1 MTENRLQTQK
11 LSPVVYA
18 KSQHPLR
25 RAHIPQHVIQ
35 IIETLNEAEFEGYVV
50 GGCVRDKLFGMAP
63 KDFDVVTDARPEQIK
78 QLFKNCRLIG
88 RRFRLAHLRY
98 GREIIEVATFRG
110 HHDQSSPDSQTC
122 DSGML
127 MRDNVF
133 GCIEEDA
140 ARRDF
145 EMNAMYFNPITEE
158 ILDFANGMQ
167 AINERII
174 KMIGQPLDRIAEDPV
189 RMLRAIR
196 FSAKL
201 GCDIDEHLS
210 SAIKS
215 QAHLIAN
222 VASARL
228 FEEINKLLISGRGQI
243 TLPLLV
249 EFGLMQHLFP
259 LWQSN
264 DEKHTSKEWQITE
277 KMLANTDERIKKN
290 LKITPAFLYATVLWY
305 QIEDRALH
313 LSQEGGLGH
322 YDSLNM
328 ASIDMLQAQLRRVM
342 IPKRFTVVMRE
353 IWLLQY
359 RLNNRS
365 GRRPFQLLT
374 HPRFRAAYDFLL
386 LRAFVEGGDLQEIAE
401 WWTQFQ
407 VASGAD
413 KQNMLLPQRNRRR
426 RRSKK
431 KSSN

>member
-1 MTENRLQTQK
+1 MTNIRLQTQK
-11 LSPVVYA
+11 LSPAVYA

-25 RAHIPQHVIQ
+25 REHIPKHVVQ
-35 IIETLNEAEFEGYVV
+35 IIEKLNAAKYEGYVV

-98 GREIIEVATFRG
+98 GREIVEVATFRG
-110 HHDQSSPDSQTC
+110 HHVESSPDSQTC

-127 MRDNVF
+127 MRDNVY

-158 ILDFANGMQ
+158 ILDFANGLQ
-167 AINERII
+167 AVNKRKI
-174 KMIGQPLDRIAEDPV
+174 KMIGIAQNRIAEDPV
-189 RMLRAIR
+189 RMLRAVR

-201 GCDIDEHLS
+201 GCNLHEELQD
-210 SAIKS
+210 AIKR
-215 QAHLIAN
+215 QAQLISN
-222 VASARL
+222 VAPARL
-228 FEEINKLLISGRGQI
+228 FEEINKLLISGRGQA
-243 TLPLLV
+243 TLPLLI

-259 LWQSN
+259 LWVNPVDS
-264 DEKHTSKEWQITE
+264 HSSKEWQIID
-277 KMLANTDERIKKN
+277 KMLANTDERLKNN

-305 QIEDRALH
+305 HIEDYALR
-313 LSQEGGLGH
+313 LSQEGGLN
-322 YDSLNM
+322 YFDALNI
-328 ASIDMLQAQLRRVM
+328 ASIDMLQVQLKRVM
-342 IPKRFTVVMRE
+342 IPKRFTIVMRE
-353 IWLLQY
+353 IWSFQY

-365 GRRPFQLLT
+365 GRRPFQMMT

-386 LRAFVEGGDLQEIAE
+386 LRAFVEGGELHDIAE

-407 VASGAD
+407 TASNTD
-413 KQNMLLPQRNRRR
+413 KKSMLLPQKNKRKRRNK
-426 RRSKK
+426 RRST
-431 KSSN
+431 